1 MFISGGKKAILECQ
15 IITYKLYKIDK
26 IFIRK
31 YPDTGKDWRQEEKG
45 KTEDEV
51 VRWHYW
57 LYGHEF
63 EQAPVDDEG
72 QKSLAFCSPCGHKEL
87 DMTEQ
92 LENKYVIKLML
103 LVDNNI

>member
-45 KTEDEV
+45 KTEDEMV
-51 VRWHYW
+51 EWH
-57 LYGHEF
+57 HNSMDMS
-63 EQAPVDDEG
+63 QAPGVGGG
-72 QKSLAFCSPCGHKEL
+72 QGGLACCDSWGRKES
-87 DMTEQ
+87 DTTEW
-92 LENKYVIKLML
+92 LNWTELKKGLML
-103 LVDNNI
+103 KLKL